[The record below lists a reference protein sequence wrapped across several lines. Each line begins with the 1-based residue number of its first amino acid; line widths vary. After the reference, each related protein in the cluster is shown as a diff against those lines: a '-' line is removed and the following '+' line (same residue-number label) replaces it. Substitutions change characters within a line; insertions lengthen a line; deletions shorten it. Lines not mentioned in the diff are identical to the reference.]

1 MLTLAKDGM
10 RTDLE
15 KIWRMCFDDS
25 ADYVR
30 YFFDYKYNPNTCAV
44 YVDETIGRPVA
55 MLHMLEGF
63 ITEDSEIIPIQY
75 IYAAATRPDYQNRG
89 IMKQLI
95 EFARR
100 CAEIRG
106 QKYLVLVP
114 GSRELFRFYE
124 KQGFHRCFKLRS
136 VYMTRQDLIIL
147 SGYNKYIT
155 NESKSS
161 RGDKLTLNDIHSV
174 RRDILI
180 DREGFITWDF
190 RSFKYAAG
198 AFERDGGK
206 IITASGEGTDAGYA
220 FCYAENG
227 TVYVT
232 ELVAHSGFTAQVIRN
247 ILKEFNEEKYELHLP
262 VFDEFFAPFGEIND
276 FGMIRAVNDRYPTNI
291 MTISGIHLPY
301 IGLALD

>member
-44 YVDETIGRPVA
+44 YVDEAIGRPVA

-75 IYAAATRPDYQNRG
+75 IYAAATRPDYQDRG

-100 CAEIRG
+100 CAEMRG
-106 QKYLVLVP
+106 QRYMVLVP
-114 GSRELFRFYE
+114 GSRELFKFYE
-124 KQGFHRCFKLRS
+124 KQKFYRCFKVRNT
-136 VYMTRQDLIIL
+136 YMTKKDLIIL
-147 SGYNKYIT
+147 SGAGKEKAAVI
-155 NESKSS
+155 K
-161 RGDKLTLNDIHSV
+161 DKRSGLTLNDIHSV
-174 RRDILI
+174 RRDVLV

-190 RSFKYAAG
+190 RAFKYAAG
-198 AFERDGGK
+198 AFERSGGK
-206 IITASGEGTDAGYA
+206 IITARGEGTDAGYA

-232 ELVAHSGFTAQVIRN
+232 ELIAQRGFTANVIRN
-247 ILKEFNEEKYELHLP
+247 IISEFEEDKYELQIP
-262 VFDEFFAPFGEIND
+262 VFDEFFEPFGEISD
-276 FGMIRAVNDRYPTNI
+276 FGMIRAVNDRYPVNI
-291 MTISGIHLPY
+291 LTISGAHLPY
-301 IGLALD
+301 LGLALD